1 MNKKAQYQP
10 QQSYSSISPIFILG
24 IVIFIM
30 PFFLPV
36 FGFKDVPSIVSTI
49 CYGLG
54 MLGILIGGALSIFSA
69 SN

>member
-1 MNKKAQYQP
+1 MNKKDKYQ
-10 QQSYSSISPIFILG
+10 QQKIYSSISPIFILG

-36 FGFKDVPSIVSTI
+36 LGFIEVPSIVSTI
-49 CYGLG
+49 SYGLG